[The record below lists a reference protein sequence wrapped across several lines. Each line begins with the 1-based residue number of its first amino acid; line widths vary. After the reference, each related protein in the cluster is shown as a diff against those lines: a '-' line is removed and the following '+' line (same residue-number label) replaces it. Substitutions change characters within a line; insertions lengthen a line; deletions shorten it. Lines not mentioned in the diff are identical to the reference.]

1 MKKRFLSMILTLCL
15 VLTAIPAGFAYG
27 ASEPTEKELKEI
39 FADISFAATLHGGNP
54 DFDEDEPV
62 APGLAFWYLSMNDRL
77 SKYYND
83 ESWCYELT
91 ISKYLAEVEDAFTN
105 YNEAAIKEWL
115 TKNGYYDASAGNEV
129 KIFVGGMGD
138 VWAWE
143 PLEIRK
149 DGSTYYIDGLFLY
162 GNDETGDVQKD
173 DVEFYDYWMYT
184 STWTDENGKQ
194 QSATYPMHIENGIT
208 VTVKNTANGLKVA
221 AYDNTSC
228 YTYKGTAYVQNP
240 VTKEFDQSYTAKL
253 GYKSTTYSGSAKKP
267 SVTVVDKKG
276 RELAETSYLAEY
288 SNNKNPGV
296 ANIRVK
302 VIDGDYACQIRTTFN
317 IKLKTPAPKAAA
329 IASSGKIK
337 VSWPSV
343 YKADK
348 YEVYRATSKNGKY
361 SKVKTTTLKYYN
373 DTKATAEKTYY
384 YKVKAIKSGNSAI
397 NSAQSKVIS
406 KVCDLAKPT
415 ITVKRNSN
423 GDPKVSWK
431 KVSYADKYYVYRAT
445 KKSGTYSKVKTTTS
459 LSYTDTK
466 AKAGKTYYYKVKA
479 VSTKTSDANSAY
491 SEIKNCKAN

>member
-62 APGLAFWYLSMNDRL
+62 APDLAFWYLSMNDRL
-77 SKYYND
+77 GKYYND

-129 KIFVGGMGD
+129 KIFAGGMGD

-221 AYDNTSC
+221 AYDETPY
-228 YTYKGTAYVQNP
+228 YTYKGVTYVQNEE
-240 VTKEFDQSYTAKL
+240 TQTFDQSYTVKL
-253 GYKSTTYSGSAKKP
+253 GYTLATYSGSYKKP
-267 SVTVVDKKG
+267 SVTVKNKDGKTVSSTKYEVEYRKNKYPGIAQVEIDIDDGNYECEIDK
-276 RELAETSYLAEY
+276 
-288 SNNKNPGV
+288 
-296 ANIRVK
+296 
-302 VIDGDYACQIRTTFN
+302 TFK
-317 IKLKTPAPKAAA
+317 IKLKTPAPKASS

-348 YEVYRATSKNGKY
+348 YEVYRATSKSGKY
-361 SKVKTTTLKYYN
+361 TKVKTTTLKYYN

-384 YKVKAIKSGNSAI
+384 YKVKAIKADNTALNS
-397 NSAQSKVIS
+397 SMSSYVS

-415 ITVKRNSN
+415 ITVKRNSK

-479 VSTKTSDANSAY
+479 VSTKTSDANSAF
-491 SEIKNCKAN
+491 SAVKSCKAN

>member
-1 MKKRFLSMILTLCL
+1 MKRRVLSMILTLCL
-15 VLTAIPAGFAYG
+15 VMTALPAGAAYG
-27 ASEPTEKELKEI
+27 ASEPTEQELKEI
-39 FADISFAATLHGGNP
+39 FYDISLAATLNGGNP
-54 DFDEDEPV
+54 EFDEDEAV
-62 APGLAFWYLSMNDRL
+62 APYMAFWFMSMNGRL
-77 SKYYND
+77 QKYYN
-83 ESWCYELT
+83 EKSWCYELA
-91 ISKYLAEVEDAFTN
+91 IEQYLAETDGAFLN
-105 YNEAAIKEWL
+105 YNEDAIKEWL
-115 TKNGYYDASAGNEV
+115 TENGYYDAATGDEV
-129 KIFVGGMGD
+129 KIFAGGMGD
-138 VWAWE
+138 CWAWE
-143 PLEIRK
+143 ALDVRQ

-162 GNDETGDVQKD
+162 GNEETGDVKEG

-184 STWTDENGKQ
+184 STWEDETGKQ
-194 QSATYPMHIENGIT
+194 QSSTYPMHIEYGIT
-208 VTVKNTANGLKVA
+208 VTVKNTDDGLKVA
-221 AYDNTSC
+221 AYDKTPC

-276 RELAETSYLAEY
+276 KELAETSYLAEY

-296 ANIRVK
+296 AKIRVK

-317 IKLKTPAPKAAA
+317 IKLKTPAPKAET

-384 YKVKAIKSGNSAI
+384 YKVKAIKSENSAI

-415 ITVKRNSN
+415 ITAKRNSS
-423 GDPKVSWK
+423 GEPKVTWK
-431 KVSYADKYYVYRAT
+431 KVTNADKYYVYRAT
-445 KKSGTYSKVKTTTS
+445 SKSGKYTKVKTTTAKA
-459 LSYTDTK
+459 YTDTK

-479 VSTKTSDANSAY
+479 VSTKTSDANSAF
-491 SEIKNCKAN
+491 SAVKSCKAN